1 MFVDY
6 VQIFLISRKLSLYYI
21 FTEDMVPIDEKGERS
36 RKLVKIESNAFF
48 IRYCRSEFRPT
59 HIPR

>member
-48 IRYCRSEFRPT
+48 TRYCRSELRPT